1 MMEHESDPDDWGR
14 PTTVHTG
21 GDRRELLRCARA
33 ARTDAG
39 VPGRAFSISV
49 AADGGDKANSTITL
63 CNGSD
68 CADTGGFRSEKNR
81 AARRVPSK

>member
-21 GDRRELLRCARA
+21 WDRRELLRCAGT

-39 VPGRAFSISV
+39 LPGRAFSIPA
-49 AADGGDKANSTITL
+49 AADDDKANAAIPF
-63 CNGSD
+63 CGGSGYG
-68 CADTGGFRSEKNR
+68 AIGGFRSEKSHAPR
-81 AARRVPSK
+81 MVSSK

>member
-39 VPGRAFSISV
+39 VPGRAFSIPA
-49 AADGGDKANSTITL
+49 AADGDKANAATPF
-63 CNGSD
+63 CGGSG
-68 CADTGGFRSEKNR
+68 CGASGGFRSEKSHAPR
-81 AARRVPSK
+81 MVSSK